1 MTRASGKTPVRP
13 KALATAAAKRLPAA
27 MAVAGAAA
35 LAGPTTVGAQP
46 AVEDARPAMVSLEDR
61 VAWVRAVLAA
71 GPDALVSATQTPNWT
86 NWPKWSKWSNWANK

>member
-1 MTRASGKTPVRP
+1 
-13 KALATAAAKRLPAA
+13 

-35 LAGPTTVGAQP
+35 LAGPSTVGAQP
-46 AVEDARPAMVSLEDR
+46 AIEDEHPAVVSLADR

-71 GPDALVSATQTPNWT
+71 GPDAALSAAAPPPNWT

>member
-1 MTRASGKTPVRP
+1 
-13 KALATAAAKRLPAA
+13 

-35 LAGPTTVGAQP
+35 LGGPSAVSAQP
-46 AVEDARPAMVSLEDR
+46 PVEEAQSAVVSLQDR

-71 GPDALVSATQTPNWT
+71 GPDALLSATQTPNWT